1 MAASIPR
8 QGPFFVSY
16 LLVNVKYRMNKKKVF
31 IFI

>member
-16 LLVNVKYRMNKKKVF
+16 LLVNVKYKMNKKSVF
-31 IFI
+31 NR